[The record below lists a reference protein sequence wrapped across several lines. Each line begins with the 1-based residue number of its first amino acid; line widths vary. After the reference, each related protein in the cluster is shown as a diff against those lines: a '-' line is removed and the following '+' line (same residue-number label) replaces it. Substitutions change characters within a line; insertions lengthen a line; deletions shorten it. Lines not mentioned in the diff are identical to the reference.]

1 MSRSNPRP
9 PYVSDTPIHIDGKH
23 DSVTITRDD
32 FYAHWEGRMYPEFM
46 LIKMGEADSYEPD
59 WNDQISKEGE

>member
-1 MSRSNPRP
+1 MSRSSPRP
-9 PYVSDTPIHIDGKH
+9 NYVGDTPVFIDGRH
-23 DSVTITRDD
+23 DAVTIKRENPNE
-32 FYAHWEGRMYPEFM
+32 HWEGRMYPEFM